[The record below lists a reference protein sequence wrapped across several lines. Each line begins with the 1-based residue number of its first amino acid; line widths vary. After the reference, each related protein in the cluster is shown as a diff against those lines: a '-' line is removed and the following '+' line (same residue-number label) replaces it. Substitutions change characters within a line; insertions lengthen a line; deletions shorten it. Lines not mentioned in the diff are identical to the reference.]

1 MLKFP
6 YGISD
11 FYRVI
16 TGNYFYVDRTRH
28 IRLIEDAGEQI
39 LFLRPRRFGKTFLLS
54 MLENYYDVAKA
65 DEFEQLFGHLAI
77 GQQPTPKHNQYF
89 VMTWDFS
96 AVSAAGDAKKIQ
108 QTLYRYIN
116 KTIKGFSVDYQAWL
130 PIEIEIEA
138 EDALASFQ
146 SLLIAVRQTPYRLYL
161 LIDEYDNFANEVMMD
176 HQASDYRR
184 YDALL
189 YGEGSIKDLFKAV
202 KSASSG
208 RGLERVFIAGVSPV
222 LLNDITSGYNVAK
235 SIYLEPE
242 FNALCGFLESE
253 VEDTLNQ
260 IVKICGVSP
269 EKAKDAIEIIRYF
282 YDGYRFSQE
291 TDQSVYNPTLALYF
305 FERFQK
311 RCRMPSD
318 MLDNNLAMDRN
329 RIAYISRL
337 PHGKSLILRALDEEN
352 PPVVRGLANRF
363 GVEDMLSTDK
373 DTHFMASLLYYL
385 GVLTLGEQTIFGKL
399 IFNIPNLVVRKL
411 YLERLA
417 EMLLPD
423 SSSKEETQQVSDQF
437 YQTGD
442 LEPVCKFIEQGYFK
456 VFNNRDYRWAN
467 ELTMKTIFLTLLF
480 EDRLYTMISETR
492 AGGDYADLTMILRPD
507 VREQYSQF
515 WDILIEFKF
524 VKLNKLGLSGS
535 DVQSLSRDELAA
547 MPLVQEKLKEAVD
560 QLEGYRQKL
569 LDSQNGAALRLR
581 AFAVVAVGFE
591 RLVWQLVP
599 SSGNIRTE

>member
-1 MLKFP
+1 
-6 YGISD
+6 
-11 FYRVI
+11 
-16 TGNYFYVDRTRH
+16 
-28 IRLIEDAGEQI
+28 
-39 LFLRPRRFGKTFLLS
+39 
-54 MLENYYDVAKA
+54 
-65 DEFEQLFGHLAI
+65 
-77 GQQPTPKHNQYF
+77 
-89 VMTWDFS
+89 
-96 AVSAAGDAKKIQ
+96 
-108 QTLYRYIN
+108 
-116 KTIKGFSVDYQAWL
+116 
-130 PIEIEIEA
+130 
-138 EDALASFQ
+138 
-146 SLLIAVRQTPYRLYL
+146 
-161 LIDEYDNFANEVMMD
+161 
-176 HQASDYRR
+176 
-184 YDALL
+184 
-189 YGEGSIKDLFKAV
+189 
-202 KSASSG
+202 
-208 RGLERVFIAGVSPV
+208 
-222 LLNDITSGYNVAK
+222 
-235 SIYLEPE
+235 
-242 FNALCGFLESE
+242 
-253 VEDTLNQ
+253 
-260 IVKICGVSP
+260 
-269 EKAKDAIEIIRYF
+269 
-282 YDGYRFSQE
+282 
-291 TDQSVYNPTLALYF
+291 
-305 FERFQK
+305 
-311 RCRMPSD
+311 
-318 MLDNNLAMDRN
+318 
-329 RIAYISRL
+329 
-337 PHGKSLILRALDEEN
+337 
-352 PPVVRGLANRF
+352 VRGLANRF

-535 DVQSLSRDELAA
+535 DVQSLSWDELAA